1 MRQIKKKNRR
11 DQFSPK
17 VHNTFMNSHNLKKK
31 ICNSSQKLK
40 HIKAQLSPKEFH
52 FNSQIDFP
60 NIFLFSKKTNL
71 YYFSTNS
78 IF

>member
-31 ICNSSQKLK
+31 RIAIVHKS
-40 HIKAQLSPKEFH
+40 
-52 FNSQIDFP
+52 
-60 NIFLFSKKTNL
+60 
-71 YYFSTNS
+71 
-78 IF
+78 